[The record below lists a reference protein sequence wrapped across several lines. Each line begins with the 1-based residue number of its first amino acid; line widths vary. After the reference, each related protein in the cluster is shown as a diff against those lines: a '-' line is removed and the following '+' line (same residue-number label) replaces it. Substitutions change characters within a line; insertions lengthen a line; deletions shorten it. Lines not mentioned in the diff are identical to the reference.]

1 MASKKFYMV
10 HWHKAKRAGLHWD
23 LRLEYDGV
31 LKSWA
36 IPKGMP
42 VHGGRHLAI
51 KVTDHS
57 LSYGKWEGTIKSG
70 YGAGEVK
77 IDTSGQYETLE
88 KTKKSWKFKILSG
101 KYKGTWRLT
110 YWKEDKWLI
119 SKSGGG
125 YSQSYS
131 AETEGEPTCADC
143 GGLLGYHTESEL
155 TCEKCD
161 YVSCDYCGNKWLYIY
176 EHDDSD
182 WARVSLDGSG
192 FEDDDYL
199 IPNGMGD
206 VCRTSC
212 YGEVVEQY
220 DGFGKCLT
228 CGMNHPAQP
237 NYLQIDNK
245 EWCEKYNDLGDW
257 TNPTEGILCTTHI
270 EGRDRG
276 VRSCY
281 EKPTLKRGGCVECGK
296 KYCYNCWKLGNWEQG
311 ICEMC
316 YRGSEAESFVGRAE
330 DNTQIAA
337 QFNNSQMS
345 HKCRGCG
352 TVLREDEMYSP
363 DSPDDPD
370 ALIVCR
376 ECYMGHFAAESE
388 EDEIPE
394 DVQKWLDENN
404 MVAVPDEEIV
414 ENFENA
420 NAMYEDLFEQINRQ
434 EQQAIIQAQQDKI
447 DAEPVLIDTRTLRDR
462 GFPNPHLRTQRWR
475 TPEYDWPAKPKDLEY
490 RSYSFAGS
498 GKTYED
504 IEFRMGI
511 FDEWGQNIGFETAY
525 APIRVRHS
533 LYPVP
538 RGKCARIDC
547 EKSIRKGDLI
557 TWQGKG
563 TQRHLSCWPRGVQ
576 AIVSEVLSRRHKP
589 LMKAE
594 EFWAETALIDEVF
607 CNDCLWGG
615 EVTELI
621 SARDKYGPYDGCP
634 QCKSDNL
641 QGTGPHSTKYAENIT
656 EKQFR
661 DYARKN
667 PKVANA
673 VDTDDVKFL
682 TKGVLLGAV
691 GGILIGTLSTVF
703 GNIWSEFWLD
713 LHRKNGGE
721 YQKGGES

>member
-125 YSQSYS
+125 DSQSYS
-131 AETEGEPTCADC
+131 
-143 GGLLGYHTESEL
+143 
-155 TCEKCD
+155 
-161 YVSCDYCGNKWLYIY
+161 
-176 EHDDSD
+176 
-182 WARVSLDGSG
+182 
-192 FEDDDYL
+192 
-199 IPNGMGD
+199 
-206 VCRTSC
+206 
-212 YGEVVEQY
+212 
-220 DGFGKCLT
+220 
-228 CGMNHPAQP
+228 
-237 NYLQIDNK
+237 
-245 EWCEKYNDLGDW
+245 
-257 TNPTEGILCTTHI
+257 
-270 EGRDRG
+270 
-276 VRSCY
+276 
-281 EKPTLKRGGCVECGK
+281 
-296 KYCYNCWKLGNWEQG
+296 
-311 ICEMC
+311 
-316 YRGSEAESFVGRAE
+316 AE

-352 TVLREDEMYSP
+352 TVLRQDEMYSP

>member
-131 AETEGEPTCADC
+131 AEEEDFTCSDCEGQMEQW
-143 GGLLGYHTESEL
+143 GGG
-155 TCEKCD
+155 
-161 YVSCDYCGNKWLYIY
+161 
-176 EHDDSD
+176 D
-182 WARVSLDGSG
+182 W
-192 FEDDDYL
+192 
-199 IPNGMGD
+199 
-206 VCRTSC
+206 VCRDC
-212 YGEVVEQY
+212 
-220 DGFGKCLT
+220 DFIKC
-228 CGMNHPAQP
+228 
-237 NYLQIDNK
+237 K
-245 EWCEKYNDLGDW
+245 
-257 TNPTEGILCTTHI
+257 
-270 EGRDRG
+270 
-276 VRSCY
+276 
-281 EKPTLKRGGCVECGK
+281 ECGDTRHIHDTAHERPMQYINQVK
-296 KYCYNCWKLGNWEQG
+296 E
-311 ICEMC
+311 ICPDCLDED
-316 YRGSEAESFVGRAE
+316 FDAE

-376 ECYMGHFAAESE
+376 ECYMGHFAAESEKEENICVNCDKVFFPQYGQAACDACYSDRYDNNAYCCDEWSKPFLYPCPVCETFEYEPYRPDCSCFPNYQDLTDDEWNEMADKGAHICTSCGNEAATYGAEE

-447 DAEPVLIDTRTLRDR
+447 DAEPVLIDTRTVRDR
-462 GFPNPHLRTQRWR
+462 GFPNLHLRTQRWR

-490 RSYSFAGS
+490 RSYSFARS

-511 FDEWGQNIGFETAY
+511 FDEWGQKIGFETAY

-533 LYPVP
+533 LYAVP

-547 EKSIRKGDLI
+547 EEAIRKGDLI

-563 TQRHLSCWPRGVQ
+563 TQKHLSCWPRGVQ
-576 AIVSEVLSRRHKP
+576 AIVSEVLSRRQKP

-594 EFWAETALIDEVF
+594 EWEADTAIIEEVF

-615 EVTELI
+615 AVTELI

-641 QGTGPHSTKYAENIT
+641 QGIGPYSTKFAENIT

-667 PKVANA
+667 PKVANT